1 MTTGTEIAIE
11 VDDLRSDAELW
22 KDGASTIVNASNLIA
37 AQNPPDSAY
46 MMVGIAVAAGYREL
60 QRQLL
65 ARLAEGNKQFSV
77 LSVALTEI
85 ADEFEGHEHEVTTV
99 VTDLGEV
106 FE

>member
-11 VDDLRSDAELW
+11 VDDLRSDSKLW
-22 KDGASTIVNASNLIA
+22 KDGAASIQSASSLIA
-37 AQNPPDSAY
+37 AQSPPDSAY

-65 ARLAEGNKQFSV
+65 TRMQEGQSQFSV
-77 LSVALTEI
+77 LSTALSEI

-99 VTDLGEV
+99 ITETGEV